1 MKTIKDYIIKEKLVL
16 KKQKHINNN
25 GYEYVDLGLPSGNL
39 WAEANLG
46 ADSCLLPGSAYQ
58 WCNDVDITIRKN
70 LKNRNAVEFKTPSKF
85 DFDICQAIMKGDWE
99 MPNAEDFQELI
110 DNCEIV
116 YNDSDYGI
124 SFIGPNDE
132 VLYFPCCAVYT
143 LINDKEFVKDEEYED
158 IMGTYWT
165 RDLYD
170 ITDNDNDYVI
180 IFNFSIDE
188 NSAEIIEATYTGH
201 EYALQ
206 TRAIIRR

>member
-1 MKTIKDYIIKEKLVL
+1 MIGDSMDGLNILDLNLRFLNFMRDYDGKDISF
-16 KKQKHINNN
+16 
-25 GYEYVDLGLPSGNL
+25 D
-39 WAEANLG
+39 
-46 ADSCLLPGSAYQ
+46 D
-58 WCNDVDITIRKN
+58 IRKHFYYPELLFILDRSKLSYDVTKL
-70 LKNRNAVEFKTPSKF
+70 LKNMDLPA
-85 DFDICQAIMKGDWE
+85 
-99 MPNAEDFQELI
+99 DFQELI

-132 VLYFPCCAVYT
+132 VLYFPCHAVYT

-188 NSAEIIEATYTGH
+188 NSTEIIEATYTGH